1 MTANNMRTA
10 LKTKTFRKTAFWPTE
25 ARVLMRWPQVAITL
39 RQGEYLS
46 GGRKRRPKREVGGA
60 VAAAGDDEDAA
71 AGEVTGEDVD
81 LDIDGDAL
89 EELLAGADTT
99 G

>member
-1 MTANNMRTA
+1 M
-10 LKTKTFRKTAFWPTE
+10 
-25 ARVLMRWPQVAITL
+25 WPQVAITL

-60 VAAAGDDEDAA
+60 EAAAGDDEDAA
-71 AGEVTGEDVD
+71 AGEVAGEDVD
-81 LDIDGDAL
+81 LDIDGGEVDTDGEAL
-89 EELLAGADTT
+89 EELLAGADMT

>member
-1 MTANNMRTA
+1 MQ
-10 LKTKTFRKTAFWPTE
+10 
-25 ARVLMRWPQVAITL
+25 PQVAPTL
-39 RQGEYLS
+39 RQEEYLS

-71 AGEVTGEDVD
+71 AGEVAGEDVD

-89 EELLAGADTT
+89 EELLAGADMT